1 MKGTKLPSRH
11 FIERKS
17 VAVLCPCPRSLV
29 LAHLLLIDDTLRAID
44 LPAARRSHALTDF
57 DPLGLGESL
66 EDWEERQEKTRIQPH
81 ADARARAVA
90 EGRPTSGRAASVEQ
104 RDPALGIPGPL
115 AHHLG
120 LVQEGNPTGDNK
132 IFQGPTRSG
141 RVARWLTLPPDLQVK
156 ARPWVFR
163 CIHAGV
169 VRETEIT
176 HAKLLDLVRS
186 TLERGEHRLALP
198 SSGRS

>member
-141 RVARWLTLPPDLQVK
+141 RVAGQGTTVGVPVHPRWRSPRDGNH
-156 ARPWVFR
+156 AREV
-163 CIHAGV
+163 A
-169 VRETEIT
+169 
-176 HAKLLDLVRS
+176 RS
-186 TLERGEHRLALP
+186 GSINFGTR
-198 SSGRS
+198 